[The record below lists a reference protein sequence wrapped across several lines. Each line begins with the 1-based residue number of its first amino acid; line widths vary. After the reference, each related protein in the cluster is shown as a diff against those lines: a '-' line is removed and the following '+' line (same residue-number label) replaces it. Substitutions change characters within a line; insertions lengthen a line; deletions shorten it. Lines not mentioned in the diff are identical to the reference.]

1 LHGNGQAAMIHFGL
15 DPGQF
20 VHFLSGK
27 YTGQYWDVCH
37 TLDAVQD
44 RVTLDDYNHIKRTLW
59 MNTLLN

>member
-1 LHGNGQAAMIHFGL
+1 MIHFGL

-44 RVTLDDYNHIKRTLW
+44 RVTLDVYNHIKRTLW